1 MGACPEVGETGNRI
15 VSAPGAR
22 KELSDTFKVKQILGS
37 PNKHLLSLPQE
48 LKSAT
53 FFFLYL
59 YSLCEIC
66 ICTPFVKFGGIY
78 LNRILWITPIGSR

>member
-53 FFFLYL
+53 FFF
-59 YSLCEIC
+59 C
-66 ICTPFVKFGGIY
+66 ICTPFVKFVSV
-78 LNRILWITPIGSR
+78 LPL